1 MAKLYQYYK
10 ASILLYQAHH
20 IFFTVKA
27 LSTIHD
33 TESEMLQNHEYSL
46 YSDVE
51 EKRLDFLRII
61 ELQSVS
67 LLCYIAKVEDNEE
80 QKEKKWDLVLQ
91 DINTGMIFFLSMN
104 VHSPTMLLR
113 IPAWLYCLLYSIR
126 LYIELSLHNGIGPIQ
141 EYCRW
146 PVLDY
151 CHLQEQ
157 QGLHQ

>member
-1 MAKLYQYYK
+1 
-10 ASILLYQAHH
+10 
-20 IFFTVKA
+20 
-27 LSTIHD
+27 
-33 TESEMLQNHEYSL
+33 MLQNHEYSL

-91 DINTGMIFFLSMN
+91 DINTGMVFFLNMN

-113 IPAWLYCLLYSIR
+113 IPA
-126 LYIELSLHNGIGPIQ
+126 
-141 EYCRW
+141 
-146 PVLDY
+146 
-151 CHLQEQ
+151 
-157 QGLHQ
+157 

>member
-1 MAKLYQYYK
+1 
-10 ASILLYQAHH
+10 
-20 IFFTVKA
+20 
-27 LSTIHD
+27 
-33 TESEMLQNHEYSL
+33 MLQNHKYSL

-113 IPAWLYCLLYSIR
+113 IPA
-126 LYIELSLHNGIGPIQ
+126 
-141 EYCRW
+141 
-146 PVLDY
+146 
-151 CHLQEQ
+151 
-157 QGLHQ
+157 

>member
-1 MAKLYQYYK
+1 
-10 ASILLYQAHH
+10 
-20 IFFTVKA
+20 
-27 LSTIHD
+27 
-33 TESEMLQNHEYSL
+33 MLQNHEYSL

-91 DINTGMIFFLSMN
+91 DINTGMMFFLSMN

-113 IPAWLYCLLYSIR
+113 ILA
-126 LYIELSLHNGIGPIQ
+126 
-141 EYCRW
+141 
-146 PVLDY
+146 
-151 CHLQEQ
+151 
-157 QGLHQ
+157 

>member
-1 MAKLYQYYK
+1 
-10 ASILLYQAHH
+10 
-20 IFFTVKA
+20 
-27 LSTIHD
+27 
-33 TESEMLQNHEYSL
+33 MLQNHEYSL

-91 DINTGMIFFLSMN
+91 DINTGMSFFLSMN

-113 IPAWLYCLLYSIR
+113 ILA
-126 LYIELSLHNGIGPIQ
+126 
-141 EYCRW
+141 
-146 PVLDY
+146 
-151 CHLQEQ
+151 
-157 QGLHQ
+157 